1 MESFT
6 PHPPND
12 LAVYMFISFSR
23 AFFTSNNPIDFF
35 KNTPPERMRFQAKLQ
50 SFRARRILFDLYI
63 YCQTT
68 FASQP
73 YQQTLITNA
82 YLYAVATVHAKFQT
96 NQNQSPFIPPVC
108 DVWLGYFFP
117 FPHLATTTPRVRI
130 RPQPKNK
137 LSTKQPKQP

>member
-1 MESFT
+1 MDSFT

-35 KNTPPERMRFQAKLQ
+35 KNIPPERMRFQAKLQ

-96 NQNQSPFIPPVC
+96 NQDQSPFIPPVC
-108 DVWLGYFFP
+108 DV
-117 FPHLATTTPRVRI
+117 
-130 RPQPKNK
+130 
-137 LSTKQPKQP
+137 